1 MATPKFLIWR
11 NRYEEGY
18 CVVTNP
24 NVEDDYELSEG
35 VSRVEGWPD
44 DVKAPMSAEYPKD
57 IELADNLFGTELII
71 VSEKLRK
78 MLTAERVTNVEY
90 LPLTIVNHKKKV
102 ASTDYFILNPPSV
115 VDCIDIEAS
124 EVKWNAID
132 KTLINRCKQLVLKE
146 ANVPKNVKVF
156 RPKHLPTAILIRSEL
171 AKTLEESGLT
181 GLYFTD
187 PARFRGV

>member
-1 MATPKFLIWR
+1 MAAPKFQIWR
-11 NRYEEGY
+11 NHYEEGY

-24 NVEDDYELSEG
+24 NVKDDYELSEG
-35 VSRVEGWPD
+35 VSRAEGWPD

-57 IELADNLFGTELII
+57 IELPDNVFGTELII
-71 VSEKLRK
+71 ISDKTRQLLKTEG
-78 MLTAERVTNVEY
+78 VTNVEY
-90 LPLTIVNHKKKV
+90 LPLAIFNHKKKL
-102 ASTDYFILNPPSV
+102 ASKDYFILNPPSV

-124 EVKWNAID
+124 DVKWNAID

-146 ANVPKNVKVF
+146 ANVPKTVKVF
-156 RPKHLPTAILIRSEL
+156 RPKHLPTWILIRSEL
-171 AKTLEESGLT
+171 AKKLEDSGLT